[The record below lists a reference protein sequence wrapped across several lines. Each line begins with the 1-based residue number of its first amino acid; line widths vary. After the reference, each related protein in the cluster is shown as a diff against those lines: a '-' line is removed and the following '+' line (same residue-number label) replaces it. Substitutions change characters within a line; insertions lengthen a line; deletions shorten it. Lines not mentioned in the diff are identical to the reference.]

1 VKTVRIN
8 HNRQV
13 GENARVPTWPK
24 SAVRIGFGLIWLVDA
39 AFKFSPDFRTGIL
52 GMVKAAS
59 TGQPSWLHGW
69 FHFWISA
76 VQAHPNFWAY
86 GIAGLELVIALA
98 LILGFARK
106 VTYIVTIFSALFIW
120 GIAEGFGGPYS
131 ATSTDIGAAVMYA
144 VVALSLLVLSL
155 QCGPSRYSVDY
166 WIEQRVS
173 WWHWV
178 AEFGAHWHPAPGE
191 QEAAPLAP
199 PPLTPPV
206 VPVAST
212 SPGTSSSGNGSARL
226 APPVVP
232 VASVSPGTAAGRNGS
247 APLAPSEELVASSH

>member
-1 VKTVRIN
+1 MNTALTN

-13 GENARVPTWPK
+13 GSRARVPTWPK

-52 GMVKAAS
+52 GMVKMAAV
-59 TGQPSWLHGW
+59 GQPSWLHGW

-98 LILGFARK
+98 LIFGFARK
-106 VTYIVTIFSALFIW
+106 VTYLVTIFAALFIW

-144 VVALSLLVLSL
+144 VVALALLVLSL

-178 AEFGAHWHPAPGE
+178 AEFGAHWHPSPSE
-191 QEAAPLAP
+191 EEAAP
-199 PPLTPPV
+199 
-206 VPVAST
+206 
-212 SPGTSSSGNGSARL
+212 L

-232 VASVSPGTAAGRNGS
+232 VATTAPDTAAGGNGS
-247 APLAPSEELVASSH
+247 APLAPPKVPVATTAPDTAAGGNGSAPPTPPKVPVASSH